1 VPVEVAGAPQL
12 ARSGPAPTLHA
23 RRVLVVD
30 DNVDAADLVVATLSA
45 LGHEAV
51 AAHDGPSAL
60 GLATRLRPHVAILDI
75 GLPVM
80 DGYELARRIRALPEL
95 HGTRLVALTGY
106 GTDSDR
112 ARSLEAGFD
121 EHLVKPLALE
131 RLEAVLEASAG

>member
-1 VPVEVAGAPQL
+1 
-12 ARSGPAPTLHA
+12 
-23 RRVLVVD
+23 VLVVD

-45 LGHEAV
+45 LGHQAV

-60 GLATRLRPHVAILDI
+60 GLASSLRPHVAILDI

-95 HGTRLVALTGY
+95 HDMRLVALTGY

-121 EHLVKPLALE
+121 EHLVKPLKLE
-131 RLEAVLEASAG
+131 RLEAVLEASAR